1 MISSPSSGR
10 RPYVRGM
17 KGWWRRNPFYIEYM
31 LHEGT
36 ALLVAAYA
44 LVLLIGL
51 LRLSQG
57 EAAWDAWLRALSSPL
72 SIGFHVIILIA
83 MTYHAWTWFNIMPR
97 TLPPIRLNGKRLPA
111 SIIIYGGLTAVL
123 AVSLLLVCLAW
134 RLGA

>member
-1 MISSPSSGR
+1 MITAPVSGR
-10 RPYVRGM
+10 RPYVRSM

-72 SIGFHVIILIA
+72 SIGFHVIILVA
-83 MTYHAWTWFNIMPR
+83 MSYHAWTWFNIMPR
-97 TLPPIRLNGKRLPA
+97 TLPPIRTNGNRLPA
-111 SIIIYGGLTAVL
+111 AVIVYGGLAAVL
-123 AVSLLLVCLAW
+123 VVSLLLVWLAW
-134 RLGA
+134 RFGT

>member
-1 MISSPSSGR
+1 MISSPANGR
-10 RPYVRGM
+10 RPYVRSM
-17 KGWWRRNPFYIEYM
+17 KDWWRRNPFYIEYM

-72 SIGFHVIILIA
+72 SIGFHVIILVA
-83 MTYHAWTWFNIMPR
+83 VTYHAWTWFNIMPR
-97 TLPPIRLNGKRLPA
+97 TLPPMRLNGKRLPA
-111 SIIIYGGLTAVL
+111 AVIVYGGLTAVL
-123 AVSLLLVCLAW
+123 VVSLLLVWLAW
-134 RLGA
+134 RLGT